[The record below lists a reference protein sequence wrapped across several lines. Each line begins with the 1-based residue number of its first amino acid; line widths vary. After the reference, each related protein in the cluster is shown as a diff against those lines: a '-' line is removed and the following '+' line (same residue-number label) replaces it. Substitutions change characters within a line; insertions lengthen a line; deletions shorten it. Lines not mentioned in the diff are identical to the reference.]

1 MSTGHDQLSVE
12 IGESQTRYG
21 RLLGGATSQY
31 MLRVYFKLIN
41 ETQQPV
47 LVNNLGV
54 NLDGTLLPPLLILGM
69 ALPVLLTSK
78 GQEQLRTDKVYSA
91 PFTIPPASVNERY
104 AFYLLPADFRHGTSP
119 LHCTATVN
127 FSGHER
133 RTVQFVV
140 KW

>member
-1 MSTGHDQLSVE
+1 MSSGHDQLSVE

-31 MLRVYFKLIN
+31 MLRVYFRLIN
-41 ETQQPV
+41 ESQQPV
-47 LVNNLGV
+47 LVNRLEV
-54 NLDGTLLPPLLILGM
+54 DLDGTRLYPLLILGA

-104 AFYLLPADFRHGTSP
+104 AFFLLPADFQHVSRP
-119 LHCTATVN
+119 LHCTAAVS
-127 FSGHER
+127 FSSQER
-133 RTVQFVV
+133 RVVQFDV

>member
-1 MSTGHDQLSVE
+1 MSTGHDQFSIE

-21 RLLGGATSQY
+21 RLLGGATNQY
-31 MLRVYFKLIN
+31 MLRVYFRLIN

-47 LVNNLGV
+47 LVNNMGV
-54 NLDGTLLPPLLILGM
+54 DLDGTLLHPLLILGSS
-69 ALPVLLTSK
+69 LPVLLTSK

-91 PFTIPPASVNERY
+91 PFTIPSASVNERY
-104 AFYLLPADFRHGTSP
+104 AFFLLPADFQHGARP

-127 FSGHER
+127 FSSHER
-133 RTVQFVV
+133 RTIQFIV